1 MRQSQA
7 SQTLL
12 QQPLAPLRSL
22 LCFLFSVFAILD
34 DECNMPKG
42 SDDNIAPAI
51 SQLATRLAA
60 GPNWSKEKPLLT
72 VSKIGHD
79 KFSVAHYAGDVRCAF
94 LIWMQRVCCDATIC
108 VTGVAGAIYHKA
120 VAGQEPRHSEH

>member
-1 MRQSQA
+1 MRQIQA

-12 QQPLAPLRSL
+12 LQRLAPQRSSPR
-22 LCFLFSVFAILD
+22 CLFSVFAILD
-34 DECNMPKG
+34 DECNIPKG

-60 GPNWSKEKPLLT
+60 GPNWSKEKPLLS

-94 LIWMQRVCCDATIC
+94 LLWLQRV
-108 VTGVAGAIYHKA
+108 
-120 VAGQEPRHSEH
+120 